1 MPKVTSTT
9 KRRPS
14 FTTSATQIKRRS
26 SAAAAAAVASK
37 GKTKTKTKTKDDQ
50 SKSTRTATTTA
61 TATTTSS
68 NDKENAHN
76 THTDSNVDV
85 DVQGTPP
92 SKQHQILRATPY
104 HQVIKESGRKMS
116 PRATRSATKKKL
128 QDESKSVMAPSLL
141 VFSPPNESHYRK
153 ADEERM
159 KLEGERQERVREFRK
174 TNFMEFSPDN
184 KRSRMNRNQPAKKQ
198 RQHHF
203 SPGGTEKNLELKLR

>member
-1 MPKVTSTT
+1 LREEKEHTIIIINNDNIIIMPKVTSTT

-14 FTTSATQIKRRS
+14 FTTSATQMKRRS
-26 SAAAAAAVASK
+26 SAAAAASK
-37 GKTKTKTKTKDDQ
+37 GKTKTKDE
-50 SKSTRTATTTA
+50 STATSTL
-61 TATTTSS
+61 
-68 NDKENAHN
+68 NDKENAPN
-76 THTDSNVDV
+76 THTDSNV

-104 HQVIKESGRKMS
+104 HQVIQESGRKMS

-128 QDESKSVMAPSLL
+128 QDESMGVMAPSLL

-159 KLEGERQERVREFRK
+159 KLEGERKERIREFRK

-184 KRSRMNRNQPAKKQ
+184 KRSRMNRHRAAKKQ